1 MYIGNS
7 GKKDYS
13 GISADVKTYYS
24 GMGYA
29 IAHQKQG
36 INFSDAKSRSI
47 FQKGYNAGKKRLAN
61 NPSKYFKLKRKSKK
75 KGD

>member
-1 MYIGNS
+1 MYYVPS

-29 IAHQKQG
+29 IAHEKRG
-36 INFSDAKSRSI
+36 INFSDAKSRSV
-47 FQKGYNAGKKRLAN
+47 FQKGYNAGKKRLAK
-61 NPSKYFKLKRKSKK
+61 NPSRYFKLKRKRKK